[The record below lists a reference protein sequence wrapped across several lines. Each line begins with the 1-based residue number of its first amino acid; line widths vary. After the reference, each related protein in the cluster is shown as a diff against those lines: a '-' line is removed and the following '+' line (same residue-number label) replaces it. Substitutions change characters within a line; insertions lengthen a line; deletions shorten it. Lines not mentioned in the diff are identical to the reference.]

1 MFARNVSLRLK
12 PNTLSEFTR
21 IFDKEVIPMLRKQS
35 GFRDEI
41 TFAVSGE
48 PMTPKVQVGTILIEE
63 RPLIAQVLGL
73 EIEPYS
79 GNWSV
84 IKGLDGFSL
93 DRKIHTAGWN
103 FFFIATEV
111 KVMIFGA
118 LGATN
123 IHSALKRILEKVRQ
137 QNFNC
142 FEVTG
147 IVAKRFWA
155 CRMPPFPDTH
165 AISNRAAC
173 WMASKNGRRRKAGG

>member
-1 MFARNVSLRLK
+1 M
-12 PNTLSEFTR
+12 
-21 IFDKEVIPMLRKQS
+21 
-35 GFRDEI
+35 
-41 TFAVSGE
+41 
-48 PMTPKVQVGTILIEE
+48 QVGTILIEK

-73 EIEPYS
+73 ESEPYS

-118 LGATN
+118 IGATN

-147 IVAKRFWA
+147 IVAKRFLGVPYA
-155 CRMPPFPDTH
+155 PFPDTH
-165 AISNRAAC
+165 AMSQPSCMLDGVQERQTAQV
-173 WMASKNGRRRKAGG
+173 GG